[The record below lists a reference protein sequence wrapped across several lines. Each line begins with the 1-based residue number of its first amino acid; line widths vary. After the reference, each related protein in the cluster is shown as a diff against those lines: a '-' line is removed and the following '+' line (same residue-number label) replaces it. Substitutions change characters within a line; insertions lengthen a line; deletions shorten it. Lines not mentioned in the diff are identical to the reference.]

1 MNKEEKLALLQKKLE
16 ELQIRQ
22 NKFQQEI
29 HQLRKAIAELQASP
43 SAESVLEAEV
53 PLPVVETNAG
63 IDVEANLQTKQ
74 ETKEPPK
81 TSVPPSVKNDPSY
94 TAPPTGWFSK
104 ENLEAFIGGNII
116 NKIGILILVIGVAIG
131 AKYSIDNNLVSPLT
145 RIVMGYITGIVLLG
159 TSLKLREKYET
170 YSSVLL
176 SGALAILYFIT
187 FFGYSVYGLFPQLIA
202 FGLMV
207 LFTVFTVVAAW
218 SYNRQV
224 IALIGLVGAY
234 GVPFLLSN
242 DSGNAATLFAYISI
256 INIGILVISLKKYW
270 RHVFHLAFLLTWLI
284 FAFWFADEYPLR
296 QEFSIAAIFLP
307 IFFLTFYITFL
318 AYKLIQQ
325 EAFKARDVI
334 LVLTNSFIFYGFGF
348 LALAEHEVGEN
359 YLGFFTLLNALLH
372 FAVGF
377 YIYKQQN
384 FDKKLFY
391 LVAGMVL
398 IFLTI
403 TIPVQLDGNW
413 VTLLWAGEAALLFW
427 IGRTKQVGVYEKLSY
442 PLMLLAFFSLMQDYH
457 FEFRPYSE
465 ISAFLNLRFLSG
477 LLVAAAFGFM
487 NKINVDYTKLSD
499 FLRNIFPKIILPT
512 LFIFILYHCF
522 HFEIELYWKKA
533 FHASAIKSPETHLL
547 VAKNYELRKF
557 GELWLLNYS
566 LFFFGALAFLNE
578 RFLKNKNA
586 AWINL
591 FLIVILVCI
600 FLINGLLLCSDLRT
614 SYLNRASEQYFN
626 RGIIY
631 LAIRYIGYGFVA
643 FAMLGL
649 YRYIKSNILEKDFK
663 IPFDIFLH
671 LVILW
676 VLSSEL
682 LHWMDMAGSVQS
694 DKLALSILWGMYAL
708 FLVSFGIWK
717 KLQHYRLAGIVLFG
731 ITLVKLFFYDLTHLN
746 NLSKTIVLVSL
757 GVLLL
762 IVSFL
767 YNKYNDV
774 ISEDEKN

>member
-1 MNKEEKLALLQKKLE
+1 MMNKEEKLALLQKKLE

-29 HQLRKAIAELQASP
+29 HQLRKAIAALQTTPATK
-43 SAESVLEAEV
+43 AELEAVSE
-53 PLPVVETNAG
+53 PEAMEHSEETPVTQA
-63 IDVEANLQTKQ
+63 KQ
-74 ETKEPPK
+74 ETKQPPEM
-81 TSVPPSVKNDPSY
+81 SVPPSVANDPSY
-94 TAPPTGWFSK
+94 VSPSGGWLSK

-145 RIVMGYITGIVLLG
+145 RIVLGYITGIVLLG
-159 TSLKLREKYET
+159 FSLKLREKYEP
-170 YSSVLL
+170 YSAVLL

-187 FFGYSVYGLFPQLIA
+187 FFGYSVYGLFPQLVA

-218 SYNRQV
+218 SYDRQV
-224 IALIGLVGAY
+224 IAIIGLVGAY
-234 GVPFLLSN
+234 GVPFFLSN
-242 DSGNAATLFAYISI
+242 NSGNAAALFTYISI

-284 FAFWFADEYPLR
+284 FAFWFVDEYPLR
-296 QEFSIAAIFLP
+296 EEFSTVAIFLP
-307 IFFLTFYITFL
+307 VFFLTFYITFL

-325 EAFKARDVI
+325 EEFKARDVV

-348 LALAEHEVGEN
+348 LALAEHELGEN

-391 LVAGMVL
+391 LIAGMVL
-398 IFLTI
+398 IFITI

-442 PLMLLAFFSLMQDYH
+442 PLMFLAFFSLMQDYH
-457 FEFRPYSE
+457 FEGRYAQT
-465 ISAFLNLRFLSG
+465 SAFFNLRFLSG
-477 LLVAAAFGFM
+477 LLVMLAFGFM
-487 NKINVDYTKLSD
+487 NKINVDYAGQIK
-499 FLRNIFPKIILPT
+499 FLRNLFPKIILPAFF
-512 LFIFILYHCF
+512 LIILYHTF
-522 HFEIELYWKKA
+522 YFEIDLYWRNA
-533 FHASAIKSPETHLL
+533 FRASIITSPETNLH
-547 VAKNYELRKF
+547 VAQNYDLRKF
-557 GELWLLNYS
+557 NVLWVLNYS
-566 LFFFGALAFLNE
+566 LFFFGALSLLSVKF
-578 RFLKNKNA
+578 FKQKSM
-586 AWINL
+586 AWVN
-591 FLIVILVCI
+591 I
-600 FLINGLLLCSDLRT
+600 FFSVVFVFFMLSNGLLLCGELRE
-614 SYLNRASEQYFN
+614 SYLNRADEQYFN
-626 RGIIY
+626 RGIMY
-631 LAIRYIGYGFVA
+631 LAIRYICYGFVG
-643 FAMLGL
+643 FAMIGL
-649 YRYIKSNILEKDFK
+649 YRYLKSNILEKDLT

-682 LHWMDMAGSVQS
+682 LHWMGMAGSLQS
-694 DKLALSILWGMYAL
+694 DKLALSILWGIYAL
-708 FLVSFGIWK
+708 FLVSLGIWK
-717 KLQHYRLAGIVLFG
+717 KLQHYRLSGIVLFG
-731 ITLVKLFFYDLTHLN
+731 ITLAKLFFYDLTHLN

-762 IVSFL
+762 LVSFL
-767 YNKYNDV
+767 YNKYND
-774 ISEDEKN
+774 IIEGDKEN